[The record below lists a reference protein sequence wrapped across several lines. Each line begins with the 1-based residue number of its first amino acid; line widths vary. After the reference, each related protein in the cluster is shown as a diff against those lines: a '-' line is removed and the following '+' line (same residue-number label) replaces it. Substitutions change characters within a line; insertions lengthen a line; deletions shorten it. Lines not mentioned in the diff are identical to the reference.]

1 MRTRT
6 FAITASAVAVLATA
20 GTATARPVPLKQ
32 PGKKVVTLRPAH
44 RQLCICVSAVI
55 SPEAVAAAVARE
67 EWDYDQAM
75 LDEGFP
81 TIFGTT
87 GHYGYDVPAR

>member
-6 FAITASAVAVLATA
+6 QVFVACAVAALATA
-20 GTATARPVPLKQ
+20 GTATARPVPLKH
-32 PGKKVVTLRPAH
+32 PGRHAVALKPAH
-44 RQLCICVSAVI
+44 RQLCICVTAAV

-67 EWDYDQAM
+67 EWDYDQAL

-87 GHYGYDVPAR
+87 GHYGYN